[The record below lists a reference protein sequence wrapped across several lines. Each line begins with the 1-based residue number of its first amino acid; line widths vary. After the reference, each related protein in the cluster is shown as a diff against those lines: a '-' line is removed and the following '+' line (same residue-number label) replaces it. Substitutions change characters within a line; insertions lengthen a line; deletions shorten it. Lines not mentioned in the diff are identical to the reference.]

1 MHTSKKLLS
10 ILATAAVLSGASVA
24 TAQADNLFDRYGDAT
39 GNRPLSIYQQQEF
52 NAKALRDAAG
62 NRLLILQHV
71 GTLNGEEPLSQDL
84 QKESIAKIHAAGTSN
99 ARHAMPFQGDWNGTA
114 KAGFPH
120 R

>member
-1 MHTSKKLLS
+1 M
-10 ILATAAVLSGASVA
+10 SGASVA

-84 QKESIAKIHAAGTSN
+84 QKGKHCEDTCRRDQQRA
-99 ARHAMPFQGDWNGTA
+99 ARHAIPG
-114 KAGFPH
+114 
-120 R
+120 